1 MGLLMNVS
9 LLTNSAQAS
18 KRESHCVRHLPPLSG
33 GLFCASKVGCCL
45 SYFHASTTLLQT
57 GGQSSGRGS
66 SAVNSKALGA
76 REGSLDK
83 RRTFT
88 CELVVGS
95 CHLKLGPLM
104 GFDQTKIATAVN
116 PIS

>member
-45 SYFHASTTLLQT
+45 SYCHASTTLLQT
-57 GGQSSGRGS
+57 GSGS
-66 SAVNSKALGA
+66 SAVNPKALGA

-104 GFDQTKIATAVN
+104 GFDQTKITTAVN